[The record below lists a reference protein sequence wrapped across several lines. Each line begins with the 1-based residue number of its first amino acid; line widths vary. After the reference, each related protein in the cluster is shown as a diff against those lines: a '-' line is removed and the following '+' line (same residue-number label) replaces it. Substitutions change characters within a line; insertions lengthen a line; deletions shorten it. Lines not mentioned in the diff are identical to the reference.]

1 MKVNGWVGDEWDRYE
16 SVRFGTDPDLDLSV
30 ADPEF
35 HNGGG
40 GRSRWRGLGRR
51 LCPFSRKKLNF
62 YLKMVGFG
70 AF

>member
-1 MKVNGWVGDEWDRYE
+1 MLIDSEGIKLECVNEE
-16 SVRFGTDPDLDLSV
+16 KDLGIIFCADLPHLENCCQTV

-40 GRSRWRGLGRR
+40 QSRGGV
-51 LCPFSRKKLNF
+51 RKKLNF
-62 YLKMVGFG
+62 YLKMVDFG